1 MKIKISNSEITNNKK
16 PFYVAE
22 AGINYD
28 GDFQKCFKLIDAAK
42 TAGADAIKFQTHIAE
57 HEMIDTKIT
66 LAHSKKETVYDLMKK
81 CELTLDQHKKLQKY
95 CKKKKI
101 GFLGLEYSG
110 HGKSSGK
117 FTNGNISKWTKE
129 TQIIIKKIVKK
140 NDFILVG
147 SSMGSWLSLNQFKY
161 FQKQIKGFM
170 GIGSAPEFL
179 ERLMWKKFTK
189 KMKQET
195 IIKGIYNLK
204 HGDYEY
210 PITYQL
216 IKDGRKNKVFQ
227 KRFNAK
233 INVTMIHGKKDEVVP
248 VVYSRKILRLFKKAE
263 KKLVIIKNGN
273 HSLTNRK
280 NLKKITLELDKI
292 VSNVI

>member
-1 MKIKISNSEITNNKK
+1 MHKFKYLKISNTKKIRYLSNNYTKNLYIVFLHGFMSDLTGDK
-16 PFYVAE
+16 P
-22 AGINYD
+22 
-28 GDFQKCFKLIDAAK
+28 K
-42 TAGADAIKFQTHIAE
+42 T
-57 HEMIDTKIT
+57 
-66 LAHSKKETVYDLMKK
+66 
-81 CELTLDQHKKLQKY
+81 LQKY
-95 CKKKKI
+95 CRKKKI

-129 TQIIIKKIVKK
+129 IQILIKKIVKK

-227 KRFNAK
+227 KRFKAK

-273 HSLTNRK
+273 HSLTNKK